1 MANKMINS
9 IVADIKCGYFAITSD
24 GWQIF
29 SVLKV
34 DEAYENEKQTTNV
47 IAAADEA
54 FAEDMDL
61 QLLEQPQSSAAY
73 PVDLQKLLRIKQT
86 NCFVMRI
93 VCIIQKN
100 KYLISSL

>member
-1 MANKMINS
+1 VPSKHLRLNILPKMANKMINS

-54 FAEDMDL
+54 CRRHGFT
-61 QLLEQPQSSAAY
+61 
-73 PVDLQKLLRIKQT
+73 VT
-86 NCFVMRI
+86 
-93 VCIIQKN
+93 
-100 KYLISSL
+100 